1 LDESDTTLIIFNFF
15 LALIL
20 EKSSNSSIIIERTKN
35 RIKFQTGMG
44 SPEELVERLPLGRA
58 MKQES
63 RDFSRGSMSR

>member
-35 RIKFQTGMG
+35 RIRFQTGMG
-44 SPEELVERLPLGRA
+44 SPEELVERL
-58 MKQES
+58 
-63 RDFSRGSMSR
+63 

>member
-1 LDESDTTLIIFNFF
+1 

-35 RIKFQTGMG
+35 NRIRFQTGMG

-63 RDFSRGSMSR
+63 HDFSRGSMSNRIRKKEKT